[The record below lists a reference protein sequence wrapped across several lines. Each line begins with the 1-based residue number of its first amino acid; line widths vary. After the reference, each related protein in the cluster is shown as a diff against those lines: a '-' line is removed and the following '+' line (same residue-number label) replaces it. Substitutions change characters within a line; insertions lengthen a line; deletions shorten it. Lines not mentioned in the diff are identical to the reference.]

1 MKLNKI
7 IPLLLVNIFLQ
18 ADDFSLKEWDTL
30 SKIEK
35 EETIKGVYRLYMKKA
50 EEKEEATSKLQ
61 IMMADFTKR
70 KMEALMSK
78 EKVSI
83 VFNEDTLFD
92 LENRVQ
98 YVLNLETND
107 IEQLSNV
114 VIKDNLEEYSIII
127 AYDNAS
133 GYIKIENNE
142 GRMALMSIPEDKIL
156 DIKQLQEQLQFM
168 KPELGQKLQE
178 LINSFTP
185 KPSEFAE
192 PERI

>member
-1 MKLNKI
+1 MKLTKI
-7 IPLLLVNIFLQ
+7 IPLLLINVFLQ
-18 ADDFSLKEWDTL
+18 AEDFSLKEWDTL

-35 EETIKGVYRLYMKKA
+35 EETIKGVYKLYIKKA
-50 EEKEEATSKLQ
+50 QEKEEATSKIQ

-83 VFNEDTLFD
+83 IFNKETLFS

-114 VIKDNLEEYSIII
+114 VIKDNLEEYSVII

-133 GYIKIENNE
+133 GYIKLENSE
-142 GRMALMSIPEDKIL
+142 GRIALMSVPEDKIL
-156 DIKQLQEQLQFM
+156 KIELLQEQLQFM
-168 KPELGQKLQE
+168 KPELGKKLQE
-178 LINSFTP
+178 LINSFTK
-185 KPSEFAE
+185 KPSEYAE